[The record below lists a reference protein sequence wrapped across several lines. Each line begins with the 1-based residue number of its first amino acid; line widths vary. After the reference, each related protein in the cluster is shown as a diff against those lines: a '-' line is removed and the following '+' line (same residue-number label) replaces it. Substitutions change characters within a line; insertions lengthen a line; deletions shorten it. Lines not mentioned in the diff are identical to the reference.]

1 MSTRIPVWGYD
12 GDTVRNDMSDISER
26 IRALL
31 DDRGQK
37 QVDLA
42 RVLDLGEDTV
52 SKLLNGKRG
61 LAAGELAA
69 LCEHYGVSS
78 DYILFGA
85 AEEKVG
91 VLLCADAGADTEA
104 LVARVDEAFE
114 NLRYVRA
121 LVGA

>member
-1 MSTRIPVWGYD
+1 
-12 GDTVRNDMSDISER
+12 MSDISKR

-52 SKLLNGKRG
+52 SKLLKGKRG

-91 VLLCADAGADTEA
+91 VLLRADAGADTDA
-104 LVARVDEAFE
+104 LIARVDEAFE

-121 LVGA
+121 LTGA

>member
-1 MSTRIPVWGYD
+1 M
-12 GDTVRNDMSDISER
+12 NDDMKDISRR

-31 DDRGQK
+31 EVRGQK

-42 RVLDLGEDTV
+42 QALGLREDTV

-69 LCEHYGVSS
+69 ICDRYGVSS
-78 DYILFGA
+78 DSILFGA
-85 AEEKVG
+85 REPVG
-91 VLLCADAGADTEA
+91 VLLRADEGAETVA
-104 LVARVDEAFE
+104 LVARIDEAFE

-121 LVGA
+121 LTRT

>member
-1 MSTRIPVWGYD
+1 MQ
-12 GDTVRNDMSDISER
+12 NDMGDISAR

-31 DDRGQK
+31 ADRGQK
-37 QVDLA
+37 QADLA
-42 RVLDLGEDTV
+42 KVLDLGEDTV

-78 DYILFGA
+78 DHVLFGA
-85 AEEKVG
+85 AQENVG
-91 VLLCADAGADTEA
+91 VLLRAEDGADTDA
-104 LVARVDEAFE
+104 LVARVEKQFE

-121 LVGA
+121 LVDG